1 MLRSK
6 FFLMS
11 WFATTLAVGWFV
23 WQGSSFQ
30 NSPLAITITVT
41 LTIYTTLALM
51 SSLAK
56 PLPDDSIRTPIGMFI
71 VWVLAIVVVLL
82 FVYQVAGYY
91 LLFGLPIIG
100 MVVLVWLRRHAA
112 IGELL
117 YALGLGLMAGI
128 AGLAAGINFVSP
140 TVWAMIQ
147 VLLIVTGL
155 PAGWSMLRHSGL
167 LQAGI
172 GTSRFVERG
181 FISAVSGFAQGIVL
195 CIPWA
200 LGSLVLR
207 TTSNAS
213 WVREWWQP
221 LTAIQ
226 PGIAEEAWGRML
238 LVPLVFL
245 ILRRVAQTRVAFT
258 AAIIIVGY
266 WFAYMHSSGGFD
278 WFTTLMLGT
287 LLVLP
292 ISYVCFYR
300 DVETAIGFHFGYDFI
315 TTVALYALIR

>member
-1 MLRSK
+1 MLRSP
-6 FFLMS
+6 FFLLA
-11 WFATTLAVGWFV
+11 WFATSLAAGWFV

-41 LTIYTTLALM
+41 LTIYTTFALM
-51 SSLAK
+51 SSLFK
-56 PLPDDSIRTPIGMFI
+56 PMPDESIRPPIARFI
-71 VWVLAIVVVLL
+71 VWTLAIIVVLF
-82 FVYQVAGYY
+82 FVYWVAGYY

-100 MVVLVWLRRHAA
+100 MVIIVWLKRHGA
-112 IGELL
+112 IRELG
-117 YALGLGLMAGI
+117 YALVLGLIAGI

-140 TVWAMIQ
+140 TVWAILQ
-147 VLLIVTGL
+147 VLLVVTGL
-155 PAGWSMLRHSGL
+155 PAGWSMLRASGL

-181 FISAVSGFAQGIVL
+181 CVSAVSGFAQGIVL

-200 LGSLVLR
+200 LGTLVLR
-207 TTSNAS
+207 TTSKTS

-245 ILRRVAQTRVAFT
+245 VLRRVAPTWVAFT
-258 AAIIIVGY
+258 AAILIVGY

-287 LLVLP
+287 LLTLP

-315 TTVALYALIR
+315 ISVAIYMQIR